1 MFCSSCGKNVD
12 DGAGFCNHCGA
23 VIGAS
28 GSAAPPAQ
36 NYTQPQ
42 PFQQYSSVDPAQP
55 QYQQTFFAGQ
65 QASVGTSGQV
75 QFKGGKKKK
84 TGCLIAIIAVVL
96 IGILGIV
103 GVLLLGGG
111 EMKLSNL
118 NMSESLNEES
128 LAPINITSTFSPE
141 TQDIFLTGKIEN
153 ASEGTEIRSE
163 WRYLGTD
170 PVNIIDSAEVKIE
183 DPDSDFYFSLS
194 PPEKG
199 WPAGKYEVRLYV
211 NEEYK
216 ASVEFKVTD
225 STQATTQD
233 DTTKQVVTTTQK
245 PPETK
250 KIIINPQMAAGV
262 DRDTNLPI
270 VATSTFNTWTPEI
283 DCTFESNVEPG
294 TVFTAE
300 WWYLEDIANPEFITD
315 YDVMVEEKG
324 DQVSFGL
331 TKPDNDWPTGKYE
344 VRIFIGEKQI
354 ETAKFTVVE

>member
-1 MFCSSCGKNVD
+1 MFCSSCGKNID
-12 DGAGFCNHCGA
+12 DGAAFCNHCGA
-23 VIGAS
+23 TTGAS
-28 GSAAPPAQ
+28 ESAAPPAQ

-84 TGCLIAIIAVVL
+84 TGCLIAVIAVVL

-103 GVLLLGGG
+103 GIALLGNSS
-111 EMKLSNL
+111 EIKNL
-118 NMSESLNEES
+118 
-128 LAPINITSTFSPE
+128 
-141 TQDIFLTGKIEN
+141 
-153 ASEGTEIRSE
+153 
-163 WRYLGTD
+163 
-170 PVNIIDSAEVKIE
+170 
-183 DPDSDFYFSLS
+183 
-194 PPEKG
+194 
-199 WPAGKYEVRLYV
+199 
-211 NEEYK
+211 
-216 ASVEFKVTD
+216 
-225 STQATTQD
+225 
-233 DTTKQVVTTTQK
+233 
-245 PPETK
+245 
-250 KIIINPQMAAGV
+250 QMAAGV
-262 DRDTNLPI
+262 DQDTNLPI